1 MKWKLKTTKEKVEC
15 SYKTLYISD
24 SLIEKIAQIAKDNET
39 SFNNVVVSMI
49 EACLKYKGNVAD
61 RKSKEK

>member
-1 MKWKLKTTKEKVEC
+1 MKWKIKTTKDKVKS

-24 SLIEKIAQIAKDNET
+24 EIIENITKIAHDNET

-49 EACLKYKGNVAD
+49 EACLKFKGNVKGA
-61 RKSKEK
+61 KPKE

>member
-1 MKWKLKTTKEKVEC
+1 MKWKLNTTKNKVKC

-24 SLIEKIAQIAKDNET
+24 TLIEKIDTLAKEHET

-49 EACLKYKGNVAD
+49 EACLKYKGDVVSTKAP
-61 RKSKEK
+61 